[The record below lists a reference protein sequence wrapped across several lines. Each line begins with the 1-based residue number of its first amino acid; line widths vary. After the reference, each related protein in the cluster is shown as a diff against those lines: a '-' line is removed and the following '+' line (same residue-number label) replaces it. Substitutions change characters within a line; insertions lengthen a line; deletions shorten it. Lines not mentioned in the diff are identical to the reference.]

1 MEKKSKTWN
10 RGKQTQM
17 PVTLTEGLAATDK
30 GFCNRRLFLQG
41 NSVNDV
47 WWDSKCDSSEK
58 VSTAGVKGYTRESWT
73 PPAF

>member
-1 MEKKSKTWN
+1 
-10 RGKQTQM
+10 M

-41 NSVNDV
+41 NSVNVV

-58 VSTAGVKGYTRESWT
+58 VSTAGVKGYTRES
-73 PPAF
+73 